1 MLRVS
6 GQQLKQYR
14 EARGL
19 DQKLFLDWLRTEV
32 GRKYDQSRLSRW
44 ENDAETVPWRLS
56 TFFQNLPDWAPNAER
71 EGKMSVA
78 SEPVEQ
84 PPAPAGDRAG
94 IIVAVANQKGGVG
107 KTTTSVNLTAAMAA
121 AGWKVLLIDADSQ
134 ANATM
139 HVGHDWRRLE
149 KEKAT
154 LYYSLRADRP
164 LSDITI
170 RTGDFDLVPSG
181 IKLSE
186 ADLELITE
194 TGGQTIL
201 KGVIEDVRSNYD
213 IIIIDCPPNL
223 GMLTV
228 NSLAAADWVLIPVQT
243 EFFAQMGLTSL
254 FETIKKVRQRLNKKL
269 KMLGAIPTMYNPR
282 LRQDKSALAELTS
295 GLEDILRVFPPIE
308 RSTHFAQSQAEG
320 KSTVSFKPNTSG
332 VKEYIALANLLAEEV
347 LDGR

>member
-1 MLRVS
+1 
-6 GQQLKQYR
+6 
-14 EARGL
+14 
-19 DQKLFLDWLRTEV
+19 
-32 GRKYDQSRLSRW
+32 
-44 ENDAETVPWRLS
+44 
-56 TFFQNLPDWAPNAER
+56 LPDWASNADR
-71 EGKMSVA
+71 EDTMSVA
-78 SEPVEQ
+78 SNPAEQ
-84 PPAPAGDRAG
+84 PPALSPAGDRAG

-107 KTTTSVNLTAAMAA
+107 KTTTSVNLTAALAA
-121 AGWKVLLIDADSQ
+121 SGRKALLIDADSQ

-139 HVGHDWRRLE
+139 HVGHDWRKLE

-154 LYYSLRADRP
+154 LYYSLRDDRS
-164 LSDITI
+164 LADITI
-170 RTGDFDLVPSG
+170 HTGDFDLVPAG

-201 KGVIEDVRSNYD
+201 KGVIEDIRYNYD

-254 FETIKKVRQRLNKKL
+254 FETIKKVRQRLNRKL
-269 KMLGAIPTMYNPR
+269 KILGAIPTMYNPR
-282 LRQDKSALAELTS
+282 HRQDKSALTEIKN
-295 GLEDILRVFPPIE
+295 GLEDVLRIFPPIE

-320 KSTVSFKPNTSG
+320 KTTLAFKPNTAG
-332 VKEYIALANLLAEEV
+332 VKEYVALAHLLAEEV